1 MEKLVSFLPEND
13 VLHIALSLLEL
24 IGESMHYSSKKL
36 TIYRTF
42 NVIVL
47 ATLLAFVVGPLFQA
61 DTKNY
66 VQSME
71 AVITVTHPLIK
82 YLLFLYNKS
91 NLERLLDEHKKINCT
106 DGKLKRNFLAIEA
119 KCHESL
125 RIIQLFLPL
134 VIFVIIC
141 YMLKPSFDRSTFLV
155 ETLLVDSIAINAVV
169 LALEYYLFA
178 LIVPILFSY
187 DCLYIAQCVYLI
199 FQLKRL
205 NHRLQCVLSM
215 YDVSKETTAEFV
227 NLIRHHQYLIR

>member
-42 NVIVL
+42 NVVVL

-71 AVITVTHPLIK
+71 AVITVTH
-82 YLLFLYNKS
+82 
-91 NLERLLDEHKKINCT
+91 
-106 DGKLKRNFLAIEA
+106 
-119 KCHESL
+119 
-125 RIIQLFLPL
+125 LFLPL

-155 ETLLVDSIAINAVV
+155 ETLLVDSIAISAVV